1 MDISEEEANQKI
13 KSIFYDKMLIEFN
26 NSLQKF
32 YDIYDDSFNMVITED
47 SKISEIINVNQEGNK
62 IFKIYSWIIKEYNN
76 FFETLN
82 IYEENKKYIKE
93 VIIQNC
99 IEKDYISFKLPNNKS
114 IQERLKEIIQLY
126 SKRNRI
132 NENKEINV
140 YDGGRIRYNF
150 ELIENMLE
158 EEFIMCKRRFS
169 EKQKFF
175 IFSNNIFSGEKNKI
189 LVDFYNKYFQEEILD
204 SAINN
209 SIIAYLNKNEGF
221 IKQIYYNCLYLIL
234 YLMIYLKDEKIISPK
249 TDIDYL
255 IKLMEKEN
263 NKIDEKFKNLFNSIK
278 LNISQLFSLY
288 EKIEE
293 KAFDALVE
301 KIKQETKKFESD
313 KINEETENRIKNI
326 INNNSLLNQDLLIN
340 GIKKYIVRY
349 FLGDSIRNNPHNL
362 ENIKFDDIFNR
373 MDIWG
378 KNIFDD
384 KKFKDE
390 SNKLCS
396 LNKKENNNL
405 LMYFYSA
412 IFKKE
417 DKLPTVNED
426 PNNLSDDEEL
436 G

>member
-1 MDISEEEANQKI
+1 MSDKLLKVNIHKKLKEFDLDVEFDLKEGCLVGSTAEICIEELDNYLGREIGYVLSKDYWGKGIMVEAVNKVVD
-13 KSIFYDKMLIEFN
+13 YLFN
-26 NSLQKF
+26 NL
-32 YDIYDDSFNMVITED
+32 
-47 SKISEIINVNQEGNK
+47 
-62 IFKIYSWIIKEYNN
+62 
-76 FFETLN
+76 
-82 IYEENKKYIKE
+82 
-93 VIIQNC
+93 
-99 IEKDYISFKLPNNKS
+99 
-114 IQERLKEIIQLY
+114 
-126 SKRNRI
+126 
-132 NENKEINV
+132 
-140 YDGGRIRYNF
+140 
-150 ELIENMLE
+150 
-158 EEFIMCKRRFS
+158 
-169 EKQKFF
+169 
-175 IFSNNIFSGEKNKI
+175 
-189 LVDFYNKYFQEEILD
+189 
-204 SAINN
+204 
-209 SIIAYLNKNEGF
+209 
-221 IKQIYYNCLYLIL
+221 
-234 YLMIYLKDEKIISPK
+234 
-249 TDIDYL
+249 
-255 IKLMEKEN
+255 
-263 NKIDEKFKNLFNSIK
+263 K
-278 LNISQLFSLY
+278 LNISQIFSLY

-293 KAFDALVE
+293 KAFDALVG
-301 KIKQETKKFESD
+301 KIKEETKKFESD